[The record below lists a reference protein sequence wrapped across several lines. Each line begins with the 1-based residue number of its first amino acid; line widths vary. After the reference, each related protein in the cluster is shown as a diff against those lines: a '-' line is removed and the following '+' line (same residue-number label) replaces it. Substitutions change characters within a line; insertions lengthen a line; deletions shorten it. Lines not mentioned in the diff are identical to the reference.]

1 MTDFVAELRSLRT
14 QAFRRLLHNADFRVL
29 LALDRA
35 LADLEDPATG
45 LSGVAEDDVMPALR
59 SAEPI
64 TASDQSAINAAEIA
78 QDVDQDIFAEEAR
91 SAEEAQLLLEEV
103 ERARAGAIAAHR
115 AVMETGRDIDGDTAT
130 AVQHETDDGDETL
143 HLNGHGGSTV
153 DDADPLTSI
162 FTGPM
167 PETSAAVDDDGPIER
182 LTPRNDA
189 YEAALNRLNTLI
201 ERASNQLRATSG

>member
-14 QAFRRLLHNADFRVL
+14 QAYRRLLHNADFRVL

-35 LADLEDPATG
+35 LADLEDPANA
-45 LSGVAEDDVMPALR
+45 LSHVAESDAMPALR
-59 SAEPI
+59 ASETAEI
-64 TASDQSAINAAEIA
+64 SASDIA
-78 QDVDQDIFAEEAR
+78 QDADQDIFAEEAR
-91 SAEEAQLLLEEV
+91 SAKEAQRLLDEV

-115 AVMETGRDIDGDTAT
+115 AVMATGRDGDADVAEAAPAGAGDTSDGPHRNGDAGP
-130 AVQHETDDGDETL
+130 AVADE
-143 HLNGHGGSTV
+143 
-153 DDADPLTSI
+153 DPLASI

-167 PETSAAVDDDGPIER
+167 PLVPADAAADEPIEK
-182 LTPRNDA
+182 LTPSNDA

>member
-35 LADLEDPATG
+35 LADLEDPSADLTMVG
-45 LSGVAEDDVMPALR
+45 EDDVLPTLR
-59 SAEPI
+59 Q
-64 TASDQSAINAAEIA
+64 TAATGTAAEKKSA
-78 QDVDQDIFAEEAR
+78 DEPPGVGQDLFAEEAA
-91 SAEEAQLLLEEV
+91 SAEEAQRLLDEV

-115 AVMETGRDIDGDTAT
+115 AVMESGRDTEDAPPAEPAASNGSDA
-130 AVQHETDDGDETL
+130 E
-143 HLNGHGGSTV
+143 HLNGTTATTAG
-153 DDADPLTSI
+153 DEDPLTSI

-167 PETSAAVDDDGPIER
+167 PEAAPAPSEDTPIER
-182 LTPRNDA
+182 LTPRDDA

>member
-35 LADLEDPATG
+35 LADLEDPSAG
-45 LSGVAEDDVMPALR
+45 LSTVGEDDVLPTLR
-59 SAEPI
+59 QTAAAGATPERKSADEPPGG
-64 TASDQSAINAAEIA
+64 
-78 QDVDQDIFAEEAR
+78 VGRGLFAEEAA
-91 SAEEAQLLLEEV
+91 SAEEAQRLLDEV

-115 AVMETGRDIDGDTAT
+115 AVMDSGRDAEDTPPAEPAASNGSAADHVNGAT
-130 AVQHETDDGDETL
+130 AKTAGDE
-143 HLNGHGGSTV
+143 
-153 DDADPLTSI
+153 DPLTSI

-167 PETSAAVDDDGPIER
+167 PEAAPAPSEDTPIER
-182 LTPRNDA
+182 LTPRDDA